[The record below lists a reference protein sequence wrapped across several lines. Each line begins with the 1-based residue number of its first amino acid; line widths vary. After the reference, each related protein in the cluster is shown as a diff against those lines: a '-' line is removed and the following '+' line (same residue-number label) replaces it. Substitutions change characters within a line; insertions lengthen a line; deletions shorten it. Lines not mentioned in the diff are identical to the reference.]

1 MSVWTDFVKAFAKK
15 HNVSYGCALSMPEC
29 SKEYREH
36 RPQKLNKKEKREVA
50 GMEAEENT
58 GATNKVLRKKAEHK
72 KRIVALKSK
81 LNKNLAQTEL
91 IEKYKPY
98 AETKAMRGEDKD
110 APNITFHIEELP
122 TKKKRGRKQKYAT
135 KEEALKAKQEQTK
148 ASNKKRYAE
157 KKQKKGTG
165 EKEDRLAR
173 ARERIAQQSEN
184 LLMSEED
191 RNAPGLPV
199 AQPVPVAKPAGKRGR
214 PAGVKNKETA
224 EKKPRK
230 PRAKTAE
237 QEAVA
242 KLMAETGKSKRQLGL
257 RPSDRKQ
264 YTQQAQKP
272 HIFYLPDGRVEY
284 NGKTYNRKEFDE
296 KILPEIEAPTHKTSK
311 KRFTQFYD
319 VKVAHPEKET
329 EQFKEIPNPAFQKP
343 ESEVDRLLGDKRRW
357 GYFEDYT
364 KEPTLIEFKDF
375 LFTRDVWN
383 REMNTN
389 TKRQKFLAKLNKHA
403 REKAKEEAFKTGEL
417 TLTEP
422 QYVRYDKNWG
432 KQKEVR
438 QIKPKVA
445 KKQVPKIELPAPPAE
460 LQLFN
465 IKSEKEYKDD
475 IKKIQAVKRD
485 KSLTEEQ
492 KRKVQVLED
501 AVKKAWDNWSG
512 LYKKHLGDVNAWIA
526 DPKTN
531 KQMADDYIEYMTQDF
546 YHNHPDWIQEVELI
560 KHTED
565 GTPYSATN
573 NLGNIYTHRWD
584 SDDLLIDWNFVLQK
598 HYLYGGID
606 PLPQD
611 LRDAG
616 DIFWDATY
624 DDFPKKII
632 YKYAKHS
639 DDNELDG
646 VIDEMYDAKFN
657 KLPRSKIPAQYL
669 KYYSSDDDSDKGSD
683 SESDEEGAGFISNSY
698 KKVAS
703 FGKSVVGKVEKFAD
717 KVIHGRKEFSPKVQR
732 ILAEYGDQVIRKITI
747 NRTPVGAV
755 LIGAL
760 SVVSGGDFLRRFKKE
775 PYDKLF
781 HLRLDL
787 QTDKG
792 VVDLEKN
799 EVINMDI
806 RPSIAKDAEIKVIHN
821 VPPDRTINELLDIA
835 RSKVS
840 ADKFFKYSA
849 KDNNCQDFIMMV
861 LTANQIGTPDDYAFI
876 KQEASQLFGDTT
888 WLRKVSN
895 TLTDLGASVDVI
907 RQGGA
912 IKKKVMDCGGNLV
925 DIPDPAEEDATD
937 DGEIPEKYLSA
948 YGIDFEDLK
957 KGAFTRQLKD
967 FNRKHKKKLT
977 MEQFAHYV
985 IDRNEEFNSKTHK
998 RAMFYLN
1005 VLAKHKN

>member
-1 MSVWTDFVKAFAKK
+1 
-15 HNVSYGCALSMPEC
+15 
-29 SKEYREH
+29 
-36 RPQKLNKKEKREVA
+36 
-50 GMEAEENT
+50 
-58 GATNKVLRKKAEHK
+58 
-72 KRIVALKSK
+72 
-81 LNKNLAQTEL
+81 
-91 IEKYKPY
+91 
-98 AETKAMRGEDKD
+98 
-110 APNITFHIEELP
+110 
-122 TKKKRGRKQKYAT
+122 
-135 KEEALKAKQEQTK
+135 
-148 ASNKKRYAE
+148 
-157 KKQKKGTG
+157 
-165 EKEDRLAR
+165 
-173 ARERIAQQSEN
+173 
-184 LLMSEED
+184 
-191 RNAPGLPV
+191 
-199 AQPVPVAKPAGKRGR
+199 
-214 PAGVKNKETA
+214 
-224 EKKPRK
+224 
-230 PRAKTAE
+230 
-237 QEAVA
+237 
-242 KLMAETGKSKRQLGL
+242 
-257 RPSDRKQ
+257 
-264 YTQQAQKP
+264 
-272 HIFYLPDGRVEY
+272 
-284 NGKTYNRKEFDE
+284 
-296 KILPEIEAPTHKTSK
+296 
-311 KRFTQFYD
+311 
-319 VKVAHPEKET
+319 
-329 EQFKEIPNPAFQKP
+329 
-343 ESEVDRLLGDKRRW
+343 
-357 GYFEDYT
+357 
-364 KEPTLIEFKDF
+364 
-375 LFTRDVWN
+375 
-383 REMNTN
+383 
-389 TKRQKFLAKLNKHA
+389 
-403 REKAKEEAFKTGEL
+403 
-417 TLTEP
+417 
-422 QYVRYDKNWG
+422 
-432 KQKEVR
+432 
-438 QIKPKVA
+438 
-445 KKQVPKIELPAPPAE
+445 
-460 LQLFN
+460 
-465 IKSEKEYKDD
+465 
-475 IKKIQAVKRD
+475 
-485 KSLTEEQ
+485 
-492 KRKVQVLED
+492 
-501 AVKKAWDNWSG
+501 
-512 LYKKHLGDVNAWIA
+512 
-526 DPKTN
+526 
-531 KQMADDYIEYMTQDF
+531 
-546 YHNHPDWIQEVELI
+546 
-560 KHTED
+560 
-565 GTPYSATN
+565 
-573 NLGNIYTHRWD
+573 
-584 SDDLLIDWNFVLQK
+584 
-598 HYLYGGID
+598 
-606 PLPQD
+606 
-611 LRDAG
+611 
-616 DIFWDATY
+616 
-624 DDFPKKII
+624 
-632 YKYAKHS
+632 
-639 DDNELDG
+639 
-646 VIDEMYDAKFN
+646 MYDAKFN